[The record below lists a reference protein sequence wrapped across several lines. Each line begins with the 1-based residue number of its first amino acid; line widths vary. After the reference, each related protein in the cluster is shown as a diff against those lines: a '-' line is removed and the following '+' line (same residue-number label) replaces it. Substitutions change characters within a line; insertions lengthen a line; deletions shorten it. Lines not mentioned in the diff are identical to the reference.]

1 VIFFYEEYRWLFG
14 EFLFL
19 IMEQDKKIR
28 ESFYKR
34 DKDFN
39 ETIRAEM

>member
-1 VIFFYEEYRWLFG
+1 MG
-14 EFLFL
+14 DFLRNIVDCLVSFIL

-39 ETIRAEM
+39 DTIRAEM